1 MSNLLQ
7 SSLLIGKLKTY
18 FPNLDDNEKA
28 VSQALK
34 YVLKT
39 YPKRFATNLSGI
51 RRDKNKSQRE
61 LASLVGI
68 TTNSFSLWETGGYAP
83 RISKLCLLA
92 DALNVDIGEFI
103 QENSKNNSIPLY
115 RAIDFNSKRVD
126 SVDLHFLSNIKSEL
140 LVDEFNGKYDFA
152 FKVTSSDM
160 VGEDKAI
167 SQNSIAYC
175 DCKCLS
181 STDNNERM
189 MFANGKIALIS
200 ICAGPA
206 IIRELR
212 FDGTLLNIRAWNP
225 QVAEKNFPI
234 DLNYL
239 DLIKNKESAKFLGHE
254 TCTSS
259 VQVFAIVKT
268 VVLSLD

>member
-18 FPNLDDNEKA
+18 FPNLDENEKA

-51 RRDKNKSQRE
+51 RRDKNKSQKE

-92 DALNVDIGEFI
+92 DVLNVDIGEFI
-103 QENSKNNSIPLY
+103 QENSTLNSLSLY
-115 RAIDFNSKRVD
+115 KDTDFISKQVDAI
-126 SVDLHFLSNIKSEL
+126 DLHFLKDLKAEQITDNYDGI
-140 LVDEFNGKYDFA
+140 YDFA
-152 FKVTSSDM
+152 LKVTSSDM
-160 VGEDKAI
+160 VGHDQAI
-167 SQNSIAYC
+167 PKNAIAYC

-181 STDNNERM
+181 SIDNYTRL
-189 MFANGKIALIS
+189 MFANGRIALLS
-200 ICAGPA
+200 ICGGPA
-206 IIRELR
+206 LIRELR
-212 FDGTLLNIRAWNP
+212 FDGTILNIRAWDS

-239 DLIKNKESAKFLGHE
+239 NLIKNKESAKFLGKE
-254 TCTSS
+254 LCASS
-259 VQVFAIVKT
+259 VQVFAIVKQI
-268 VVLSLD
+268 VLKLD